1 MNVRQTRF
9 NKENCLH
16 CNICDIFSDFK
27 IILHRKLL
35 EMKISV
41 AFEDNLYSLDISDD
55 SEIEILKTLL
65 EFESGL
71 PPSDFAI
78 YYNGVQ
84 MREMKKTL
92 KYYGVKDGE
101 VLVMTRRLARPP
113 QRSSGGTLLL
123 YSQFL
128 SCHTDLQI

>member
-1 MNVRQTRF
+1 
-9 NKENCLH
+9 
-16 CNICDIFSDFK
+16 
-27 IILHRKLL
+27 
-35 EMKISV
+35 MKISV

-84 MREMKKTL
+84 MKEMKKTL

-101 VLVMTRRLARPP
+101 ILVMTRRLARPP

-123 YSQFL
+123 FSQL
-128 SCHTDLQI
+128 SY